1 MRTKLGLSEDAS
13 IRFSRLHEGRHIDL
27 EDGALATT
35 VYKHALIPQLAQTMI
50 SKPSAILRD
59 T

>member
-35 VYKHALIPQLAQTMI
+35 AYTHALMRQPAQTMI
-50 SKPSAILRD
+50 SKPSAILPD